1 MATQNSCTTPPKHL
15 LTHCGQLT
23 GHVFTVCVHPVEAPG
38 TLDHLAFKIIVRV
51 GLAADRTEVA
61 LALELVA
68 VSTACE

>member
-1 MATQNSCTTPPKHL
+1 MATQNSCTTPPTHL

-23 GHVFTVCVHPVEAPG
+23 GHVLTVCVHPVKAPG
-38 TLDHLAFKIIVRV
+38 TLDHLAFKIIVCV
-51 GLAADRTEVA
+51 GLATHRTEVA